1 MIKTLPLLALLPVWF
16 AIVPQVNAQAPPLA
30 AGAAIEPLQIIVDYG
45 QAQPKRRET
54 LRGVMEPIALP
65 ANQQAAITLQFLKK
79 RAGSPVTIGRL
90 DGGEI
95 DVQGPVTISSD
106 GSVLFHFSAGGR
118 PGLYRL
124 VIDGPERYEI
134 SLYAFDP
141 NRPPRSPGSSGH

>member
-1 MIKTLPLLALLPVWF
+1 MKALSLLAFLTVF
-16 AIVPQVNAQAPPLA
+16 FSTAVPAKAQADA
-30 AGAAIEPLQIIVDYG
+30 VIEPLQMVVDYG
-45 QAQPKRRET
+45 QSHLNPRET
-54 LRGVMEPIALP
+54 HHGVVEPVGFP
-65 ANQQAAITLQFLKK
+65 ANQQAAITLRFLRT
-79 RAGSPVTIGRL
+79 RAGSAVRIGRL

-134 SLYAFDP
+134 SLYAIDP
-141 NRPPRSPGSSGH
+141 NRVPRSPGSRGH